1 MKRYLLMTIMGLSVS
16 LAWAQTGHYWTESYG
31 TRSMLLNGVV
41 IGSVEDLGA
50 TFYNPARLAQL
61 ASPAFVISGKAYE
74 YKKVKITDGLGDGI
88 DLNSSKFGGAP
99 SLVSGTFKL
108 KFLKN
113 HYFAYSLLTRN
124 KNENSFSFA
133 VHDFGNYVA
142 VIPGEEYFG
151 GEIGA
156 KSTTQD
162 EWIGLSWA
170 YPITEKFSV
179 GVSGYYSGMDRS
191 LTMEQQRQAYQPDS
205 AVVGMFIE
213 RRSYKYTSQGLLAKI
228 GLSWAAKNITVG
240 LTVTTPKAHIL
251 GDGNLG
257 YEKYLT
263 GLNDIGVDSV
273 MGIYIYDSQTGLP
286 VNSKTPWSI
295 GAGTGIHI
303 GKSIIHLSAEWF
315 SPIKYHAILKS
326 EPFIAQST
334 GQELEQEI
342 VEDLRAV
349 LNYGI
354 GYEIYINE
362 NVSAF
367 GSFATDFSA
376 ANQDI
381 ARFAD
386 LQREASNT
394 TFQAD
399 IYHLGFGTD
408 IKTKFANL
416 TLGATYAF
424 STENIERNIEVD
436 DGTGNTTQNGKI
448 HYNRWLF
455 ILGFEFPFLDKAK
468 AKLDADED

>member
-1 MKRYLLMTIMGLSVS
+1 MKRYLLTTILSLSVS
-16 LAWAQTGHYWTESYG
+16 LVWAQTGHYWTESYG

-61 ASPAFVISGKAYE
+61 SSPSFVISGKAYE

-99 SLVSGTFKL
+99 SLVSGTFKI

-113 HYFAYSLLTRN
+113 HYFAYSFLTRN
-124 KNENSFSFA
+124 KNDNRFTFA
-133 VHDFGNYVA
+133 VHDFDDYVD
-142 VIPGEEYFG
+142 VIPGDEYFG
-151 GEIGA
+151 GEISV
-156 KSTTQD
+156 KSTMQD

-179 GVSGYYSGMDRS
+179 GVSAYYSGLDRS
-191 LTMEQQRQAYQPDS
+191 LALQHQRQAYQPDS
-205 AVVGMFIE
+205 AIVGMFLE
-213 RRSYKYTSQGLLAKI
+213 RRSYNYTSQSLLAKI
-228 GLSWAAKNITVG
+228 GLNWAFEKITAG
-240 LTVTTPKAHIL
+240 LTITTPKAHIL
-251 GDGNLG
+251 GDGDLA

-273 MGIYIYDSQTGLP
+273 MSIYIYDSQTGLP
-286 VNSKTPWSI
+286 ANSKSPWSI

-315 SPIKYHAILKS
+315 SPIKYHVILQS
-326 EPFIAQST
+326 QPFTAQST
-334 GQELEQEI
+334 GQELQQEI
-342 VEDLRAV
+342 VEDLKAV

-362 NVSAF
+362 SLSAF

-376 ANQDI
+376 VNPDI

-394 TFQAD
+394 SFQAD

-408 IKTKFANL
+408 FKTKFANL

-424 STENIERNIEVD
+424 STEDIERNIEVD
-436 DGTGNTTQNGKI
+436 DGTGNTTQNGQI

-468 AKLDADED
+468 AKLNVAED